1 MDQIPN
7 TERGATTEP
16 ATTGEPDQLPEDPK
30 EPTLKLGLGNTPRD
44 VVVDAD
50 IWNCNW
56 FHNKLPNDLQHFF
69 EEELDLVSIW
79 RDEAIFIGLAKSL
92 RKSETSLSIHCVTFT
107 F

>member
-16 ATTGEPDQLPEDPK
+16 ATTGEPDQLPEDQK

-50 IWNCNW
+50 I
-56 FHNKLPNDLQHFF
+56 
-69 EEELDLVSIW
+69 
-79 RDEAIFIGLAKSL
+79 
-92 RKSETSLSIHCVTFT
+92 
-107 F
+107 

>member
-50 IWNCNW
+50 I
-56 FHNKLPNDLQHFF
+56 
-69 EEELDLVSIW
+69 
-79 RDEAIFIGLAKSL
+79 
-92 RKSETSLSIHCVTFT
+92 
-107 F
+107 